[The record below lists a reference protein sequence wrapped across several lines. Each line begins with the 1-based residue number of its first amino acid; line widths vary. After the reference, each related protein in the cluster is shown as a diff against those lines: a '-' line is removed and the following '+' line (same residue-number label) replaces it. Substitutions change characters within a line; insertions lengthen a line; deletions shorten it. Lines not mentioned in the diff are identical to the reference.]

1 MTPRPWHRAPPI
13 AIFPAMPLSDMHP
26 QAASSTPKP
35 AKAPPR
41 PPRATHIRREPG
53 GTRVTFGTATVT
65 TRKPA
70 RAEVEHNVEASTE
83 ALRRAGD
90 RLARPGIRLP
100 ARKNVPLF
108 EADPDRP
115 GGFLRRLNGRTERGI
130 LENGRFTVT
139 D

>member
-1 MTPRPWHRAPPI
+1 
-13 AIFPAMPLSDMHP
+13 MHP

-41 PPRATHIRREPG
+41 APRTTGIRREPG
-53 GTRVTFGTATVT
+53 GTRVTFGSTTVT

-70 RAEVEHNVEASTE
+70 RAEVERGVEASTE

-100 ARKNVPLF
+100 ARKDIPLF
-108 EADPDRP
+108 QADPDRP
-115 GGFLRRLNGRTERGI
+115 GTFLRTLNGRTERGI
-130 LENGRFTVT
+130 LRNGRFTPT

>member
-1 MTPRPWHRAPPI
+1 M
-13 AIFPAMPLSDMHP
+13 
-26 QAASSTPKP
+26 
-35 AKAPPR
+35 
-41 PPRATHIRREPG
+41 RREPG